1 MRAPT
6 PDVQTEAA
14 LVQRVR
20 QGIPE
25 AIGALFDLY
34 GESAFRLAYRLL
46 GTTEDA
52 EDVVQDVFG
61 GLSLALARYEE
72 HGAFGAWLKRVV
84 ARTALMRLR
93 AERRHEAVAAR
104 HSGDVAARSATGG
117 DIALRVTL
125 EDVQSALPERLR
137 AVFVLRMIEGYSHDE
152 IASALDISVSASKVR
167 LHRAVR
173 RLQQTLR
180 GSR

>member
-6 PDVQTEAA
+6 PDVLTEAA
-14 LVQRVR
+14 LVHRVR

-25 AIGALFDLY
+25 AIGALFDMY

-52 EDVVQDVFG
+52 EDAVQDVFG
-61 GLSLALARYEE
+61 GLPLALARYEE
-72 HGAFGAWLKRVV
+72 HGAFGPWLKRVV
-84 ARTALMRLR
+84 VRTALMRLR

-137 AVFVLRMIEGYSHDE
+137 AVFVLRMVEGYSHDE

-173 RLQQTLR
+173 QLQQTLR